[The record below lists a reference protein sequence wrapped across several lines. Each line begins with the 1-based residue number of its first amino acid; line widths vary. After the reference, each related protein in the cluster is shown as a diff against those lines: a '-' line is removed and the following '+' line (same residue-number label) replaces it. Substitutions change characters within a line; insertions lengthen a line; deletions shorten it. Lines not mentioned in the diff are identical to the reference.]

1 MNETGQEKKLSET
14 EKDVNRI
21 DAFSNIV
28 KQNHDFERG
37 AESAMDVVNN
47 RKDSDTT
54 VSDMVKTAGMMKAKS
69 MSPATPA
76 KRGKKELNDPLMSRR
91 TFNKIAIASLTGVGI
106 VAVLTKYGSLVEK
119 IATFI
124 ANNINDKKND
134 VKLITEVEAKAAEIA
149 LYVNPEIK
157 DGKPETVIPDL
168 RKYFSDMEIAYL
180 AHNANDDFYFQK
192 LAGSN
197 EYPSYVQEYESY
209 LESHGVEVAW
219 GEPNASSY
227 ADAEFKKLL
236 NKNGF
241 VEHADGYIAAYRI
254 GKKSAEIAYYVNPE
268 IENGDPKTVIS
279 DLKKYFSD
287 IEIAYLAHNA
297 NDDFYFQKITYSED
311 SPSYTDACKNYLES
325 NGIEID
331 WTAESAAQKVEIE
344 FKKLLDKKGFVKHAD
359 NYINVMQLKEE
370 EEQKKN
376 GGLGL

>member
-47 RKDSDTT
+47 RKYSDTT

-124 ANNINDKKND
+124 ANNINDKKNN

-149 LYVNPEIK
+149 L
-157 DGKPETVIPDL
+157 
-168 RKYFSDMEIAYL
+168 
-180 AHNANDDFYFQK
+180 
-192 LAGSN
+192 
-197 EYPSYVQEYESY
+197 
-209 LESHGVEVAW
+209 
-219 GEPNASSY
+219 
-227 ADAEFKKLL
+227 
-236 NKNGF
+236 
-241 VEHADGYIAAYRI
+241 
-254 GKKSAEIAYYVNPE
+254 YVNPE

-297 NDDFYFQKITYSED
+297 NDDFYFQKITDSEN

-325 NGIEID
+325 NGVEID

-359 NYINVMQLKEE
+359 NYINVMQLREE